1 MGSILIVA
9 DEKSVR
15 TDLAAYLRG
24 RGHVVEAV
32 ADATETLPAMAR
44 QDFDVILIDIEAEGF
59 PLLRQILR
67 QQPDAAVALTAGQAS
82 VSEAV
87 QAMRAGAYD
96 YLGRPL
102 SPRQVELLVR
112 RAAAARDEQPAHGG
126 HHLAHVTDPP
136 PLLESANPR
145 MARAIAV
152 AQQVAVSDAPVLLCG
167 ESGTGKRVLAAAI
180 HCWSPRRAG
189 PFVTVWS
196 RAVADQ
202 QIEGGLLEQV
212 AGAVSGARQ
221 RKTGRPDTVDGGT
234 LFFDEV
240 HALPLAFQARLLRY
254 LEGQQ
259 SGDDAF
265 EEDARIIASTDHD
278 LEADARTGHLRQDL
292 FFRLNV
298 ITITLPPLRER
309 LDDLPQLTEHLLA
322 KLAVRHQRGPLELT
336 PEAQSVLARH
346 TWPGNVRELL
356 SALERAVVVA
366 RGGRI
371 RAEDLNLG
379 ASSAPPP
386 PAEPTTETTAALSL
400 REIEQRH
407 IRTVLRESASIGE
420 AAARLGIDPATLW
433 RKRKRYGLDSPHYG
447 NRAAK

>member
-32 ADATETLPAMAR
+32 ADTTETLPAMAR
-44 QDFDVILIDIEAEGF
+44 QDFDVVLIDIEAEGF

-82 VSEAV
+82 VGEAV

-102 SPRQVELLVR
+102 SARQVELLVR
-112 RAAAARDEQPAHGG
+112 RAAAARCAARDDQPAHAED
-126 HHLAHVTDPP
+126 HLAHVTDPP
-136 PLLESANPR
+136 PLLESADPR

-152 AQQVAVSDAPVLLCG
+152 AQQVAASDAPVLLCG

-180 HCWSPRRAG
+180 HRWSPRRAG

-196 RAVADQ
+196 RAVTDQ
-202 QIEGGLLEQV
+202 QVEGGLLEHL
-212 AGAVSGARQ
+212 AGAVTGARQ
-221 RKTGRPDTVDGGT
+221 RKAARPDTVDGGT

-240 HALPLAFQARLLRY
+240 HALPLAFQGRLLRY

-259 SGDDAF
+259 SGGDAF

-278 LEADARTGHLRQDL
+278 LEADARTGRLRQDL
-292 FFRLNV
+292 FFHLNV

-309 LDDLPQLTEHLLA
+309 RDDLPPLTEHLLA
-322 KLAVRHQRGPLELT
+322 KLAARHQRGPLELT
-336 PEAQSVLARH
+336 PEAESVLAGH

-379 ASSAPPP
+379 GWSAPPP
-386 PAEPTTETTAALSL
+386 PEATAALSL
-400 REIEQRH
+400 QEIEQRH
-407 IRTVLRESASIGE
+407 IRTVLKESATIGE

-433 RKRKRYGLDSPHYG
+433 RKRKRYGLAWPRNG
-447 NRAAK
+447 NSAAK